1 MRLPMNLKPAL
12 SILLLFAVITA
23 KAQQGYEIK
32 VTLKPFTSG
41 YLFLA
46 HYYGQKQAL
55 VDSVP
60 INQNSQAVFSGKE
73 KLPGGIYLIAYP
85 KKDGYF
91 ELIIDKE
98 QKFSVAADSANL
110 FPSIKFTGSKENQ
123 LFKDYQDFTN
133 VVGSQINSLQ
143 KAYSTASN
151 KADSTRIAAELKT
164 RNATLKDYRQKF
176 VSENP
181 GHLLSTVFNVLIEPE
196 IPPTWKD
203 SSLIYQYYKA
213 HFWDGVNLADVRLLR
228 TPVFQPKF
236 NRYFD
241 EVLPQHPDSL
251 IVEADEMMF
260 AARSEK
266 EMRQYMLTTF
276 TEKYINPKYM
286 GQDAVFVHLFQK
298 YFITGEADSWMTEK
312 YKKFVFDRG
321 YSLMANVI
329 GEKGA
334 NLNLV
339 DTLGK
344 KLSLYDVKAPYTVV
358 CFWDPTCSHCQVEVP
373 KLDSLYKNKWKAMGV
388 TIFGV
393 MTDGGKDKWVAYIR
407 EHNLKGWIHVY
418 QTKEMKDAEVKANQ
432 PGFRQLYDVYQTPML
447 YLLDADKKILAKKLS
462 YEQLNDFLDHKIK
475 SPGTK

>member
-1 MRLPMNLKPAL
+1 MNLKPVL
-12 SILLLFAVITA
+12 FFLLMVGLTSAQ
-23 KAQQGYEIK
+23 AQQGYEIK
-32 VTLKPFTSG
+32 VTLKPFTKG

-60 INQNSQAVFSGKE
+60 INQNSQAVFTGKT
-73 KLPGGIYLIAYP
+73 KLSGGIYMIAFP

-91 ELIIDKE
+91 ELVIDKE
-98 QKFSVAADSANL
+98 QFFSVSADSADL
-110 FPSIKFTGSKENQ
+110 IQSVKFTGSKENQ
-123 LFKDYQDFTN
+123 LFKDYQDFTSN
-133 VVGSQINSLQ
+133 IGSQINSLQ
-143 KAYSTASN
+143 KAYAAAPT
-151 KADSTRIAAELKT
+151 KADSTRIYAELKEK
-164 RNATLKDYRQKF
+164 NIVLKDYRQKF
-176 VSENP
+176 VKDNP
-181 GHLLSTVFNVLIEPE
+181 SHLLSLVFNVLTEPT
-196 IPPTWKD
+196 IPETWKD
-203 SSLIYQYYKA
+203 SALIYQYYKT

-251 IVEADEMMF
+251 IIEADEMIF
-260 AARSEK
+260 AARTDK
-266 EMRQYMLTTF
+266 EMKQYMLATL

-298 YFITGEADSWMTEK
+298 YFIPGEADAWMTEK

-329 GEKGA
+329 GEKAA

-339 DTLGK
+339 DTSGRK
-344 KLSLYDVKAPYTVV
+344 KMLYDVKSPYTVV

-373 KLDSLYKNKWKAMGV
+373 KLDSLYKAKWKAMGV
-388 TIFGV
+388 TIYGV
-393 MTDGGKDKWVAYIR
+393 MTDGGKDKWIAYIR
-407 EHNLKGWIHVY
+407 EHNLKDWIHVY
-418 QTKEMKDAEVKANQ
+418 QTKEMKDAETKANQ

-447 YLLDADKKILAKKLS
+447 YLLDADKKIVAKKLS